1 MTQAVFPDLKE
12 ASVFISGGV
21 SGIGAALTE
30 GFLAQGAKVATVDL
44 IEGGAFSDQM
54 EEITGNR
61 PLCIQCDIT
70 DTTAYQ
76 SAIWRAAEANGP
88 ITVLVNNAAN
98 DKRHDLLETDEALW
112 DWMQAVNIKHQF
124 FAAQAVVP
132 GMQAA
137 GGGKIIN
144 FSSVSYMMGMSDFP
158 AYTAAKSGI
167 LGLTRSLARSYGPDN
182 IRVNAVM
189 PGWVLT
195 EKQRKLWVTPEAL
208 KVFEERMCL
217 ARHLEPVDMIG
228 PVLFL
233 ASDASTVITGQA
245 VVVDGGVAVTG

>member
-1 MTQAVFPDLKE
+1 MTQAVFPDLKG

-21 SGIGAALTE
+21 SGIGAAMTE
-30 GFLAQGAKVATVDL
+30 GFLAQGARVATVDL
-44 IEGGAFSDQM
+44 LNGERFADEM
-54 EEITGNR
+54 AEKTGNR
-61 PLCIQCDIT
+61 PICLQADIT
-70 DTTAYQ
+70 DTAALQ
-76 SAIWRAAEANGP
+76 SAIRRAADDHGP
-88 ITVLVNNAAN
+88 VTVLVNNAAN
-98 DKRHDLLETDEALW
+98 DKRHNLLETDEALW

-124 FAAQAVVP
+124 FAAQSVVP

-195 EKQRKLWVTPEAL
+195 EKQKELWVTTEAL
-208 KVFEERMCL
+208 KTFEERMCL
-217 ARHLEPVDMIG
+217 ARHLEPEDMIG

-245 VVVDGGVAVTG
+245 IVVDGGVAVTG